1 MFIQSLYCRKTKDST
16 AKLTQLKRNQQT
28 EKKNSAQMLEEARQ
42 RENQMTEDMT
52 KLQVYNIA
60 ISQVDVLGIISWLE
74 CLSLCQTGLQVI
86 CRDVQYAASIFF
98 LCYQMDMK
106 EKSDRVE
113 ELEAALRESVTI
125 TAQREMLMAQQQ
137 QKLEHGEKQ
146 ASSQL

>member
-60 ISQVDVLGIISWLE
+60 ISQVDVLGIIS
-74 CLSLCQTGLQVI
+74 
-86 CRDVQYAASIFF
+86 
-98 LCYQMDMK
+98 
-106 EKSDRVE
+106 
-113 ELEAALRESVTI
+113 
-125 TAQREMLMAQQQ
+125 
-137 QKLEHGEKQ
+137 
-146 ASSQL
+146 